1 MRFGSPQRFAILAM
15 TLMFGQ
21 IFGSPLAR
29 AQSAPVQS
37 SLHAASA
44 AKTKLT
50 LRVYNYARLDSTSL
64 AISEKVATAIYERV
78 GIQIA
83 WVDCPLS
90 SKELLA
96 HPECQSRMRPTD
108 LVLRVLPR
116 HMAMKLRHRYEA
128 LGFAQTCPETEPACE
143 ITVFYHRV
151 DELAAKG
158 YRGDRILGHAI
169 AHEISH
175 VLIGPGHSEEGI
187 MRGEWTHQDLQVIS
201 SGLSLDFT
209 RDQSGQIQ
217 NAVLRRSSP
226 PIQKGVMQA
235 NLFAQ

>member
-1 MRFGSPQRFAILAM
+1 MRFGSHQQLAILAM
-15 TLMFGQ
+15 TLMIGQ
-21 IFGSPLAR
+21 IFRPPLAR

-50 LRVYNYARLDSTSL
+50 LRVYNYARLDSASL
-64 AISEKVATAIYERV
+64 ALSESVAAAIFEHV

-90 SKELLA
+90 SKEFLA
-96 HPECQSRMRPTD
+96 YPQFQSRMQPTD

-116 HMAMKLRHRYEA
+116 HMAMKLHHRYEA

-143 ITVFYHRV
+143 LNVFYHRV

-175 VLIGPGHSEEGI
+175 VLIGPHHSEEGT
-187 MRGEWTHQDLQVIS
+187 MRGEWTHQDLQLIS

-209 RDQSGQIQ
+209 KDQSSQIQ

-226 PIQKGVMQA
+226 SIQKGIMQA
-235 NLFAQ
+235 